1 MGGRLIMSLITID
14 EFIKSGKFP
23 LVKNRHDVYM
33 LIRMGGLK
41 TVKIGKRR
49 YIVDG
54 NDSEMKNDI
63 SKEKRKRKINIVV
76 PDMIYKLIAVVAD
89 REKKDV
95 SEFIEDTMEKIK
107 TILSYIEN
115 SSGTKTIEISCD
127 SSEKAKKLFKKINFS
142 RDKRLNSRERIRIN
156 KHLNVLVLLIT
167 LYASMKF
174 EYNKN

>member
-1 MGGRLIMSLITID
+1 
-14 EFIKSGKFP
+14 
-23 LVKNRHDVYM
+23 
-33 LIRMGGLK
+33 
-41 TVKIGKRR
+41 
-49 YIVDG
+49 
-54 NDSEMKNDI
+54 
-63 SKEKRKRKINIVV
+63 
-76 PDMIYKLIAVVAD
+76 MIYKLIAVVAD